1 MSNLVIVES
10 PAKESTIKGY
20 LGSNYKV
27 IASKGHIRDLPKSGL
42 GVDIE
47 NDFTPHYINI
57 RGKGDVISQLKQEA
71 KAAGKIFLA
80 TDPDRE
86 GEAISWH
93 LASALGIP
101 LDRLC
106 RVTFNEI
113 TKSAVKEAIKHPSL
127 INQDLVNSQQT
138 RRILDRIL
146 GYQLSPFLWKNVRSG
161 LSAGRVQSVAT
172 RIISEREDEI
182 RSFNPQEYWT
192 VEVSLATED
201 GAPVAAHYV
210 GKAGKECR
218 LTDEASANAVL
229 EAIKQNPFV
238 LTGIRQSQK
247 SRLPSPPFTTSTLQQ
262 EASKKLGFQSKRI
275 MKTAQELYEGI
286 NLGSELGGF
295 SGLITYM
302 RTDSLRISA
311 TAQEAA
317 FELIDEQYG
326 KTYHPSAPRQ
336 FKMKPGAQDAH
347 EAIRP
352 SDVRLTPDKIK
363 KCLTL
368 DQYRLYRLI
377 WERFVA
383 SQMSA
388 ATFSLLSLDFTCGE
402 YQFRASG
409 STLKFKGYLAVY
421 DDSSDHEDGTEKT
434 GLPSASCFTEGSAMP
449 VVSSGASQHF
459 TEPPPRYTE
468 ASLIKFLEDNGIG
481 RPSTYTAI
489 ISTIMDRNYV
499 RREGKSLVPTPLGE
513 VTTGLMKTNFPDIV
527 DYQFTADMEDK
538 FDRIARGEETPLA
551 VLTEFYTGFSDALTR
566 ARENVKAESVEIPP
580 EESDVICEKCGRRM
594 VYKTGRFGRFLACP
608 GYPECKN
615 TKPLGKDGKPIE
627 KKPAETEVADFK
639 CELCGGDMVLRSG
652 RYGSF
657 YACANYPTCKFTRQ
671 KVNELGVACP
681 KCSAKIITKIGKGKL
696 FYSCERFPDC
706 DFSTWDLPLEETCPV
721 CGDMLLYKRT
731 RKVVYCRNKQC
742 EYKKEDVER

>member
-10 PAKESTIKGY
+10 PAKASTIKGY

-47 NDFTPHYINI
+47 NGFAPHYINI
-57 RGKGDVISQLKQEA
+57 RGKGDVIAQLRQEA
-71 KAAGKIFLA
+71 KGATKIFLA

-93 LASALGIP
+93 LAAALGIP
-101 LDRLC
+101 LDKQC

-113 TKSAVKEAIKHPSL
+113 TKSAVKEAIKHPNT

-146 GYQLSPFLWKNVRSG
+146 GYRLSPFLWKNVRSG
-161 LSAGRVQSVAT
+161 LSAGRVQSVAA
-172 RIISEREDEI
+172 RIISEREEEI
-182 RSFNPQEYWT
+182 RAFVPQEYWT
-192 VEVSLATED
+192 VHATVATREGENIEVHFFGKD
-201 GAPVAAHYV
+201 GN
-210 GKAGKECR
+210 EIR
-218 LTDEASANAVL
+218 LKSEAEARLVSEAL
-229 EAIKQNPFV
+229 ERHPFL
-238 LTGIRQSQK
+238 LTGVKQSQK
-247 SRLPSPPFTTSTLQQ
+247 SRMPMPPFTTSTMQQ

-286 NLGSELGGF
+286 NLGSEFGGF

-311 TAQEAA
+311 TAQAAA
-317 FELIDEQYG
+317 FSMIEEKYG
-326 KTYHPSAPRQ
+326 KEYHPAAPRQ

-352 SDVRLTPDKIK
+352 SDVSLTPDKIK
-363 KCLTL
+363 KYLTS
-368 DQYRLYRLI
+368 DQYRLYRLV

-383 SQMSA
+383 SQMSSA
-388 ATFSLLSLDFTCGE
+388 VFSVISLDFSCGE
-402 YQFRASG
+402 YQFRAAG
-409 STLKFKGYLAVY
+409 STVKFKGYLAVY
-421 DDSSDHEDGTEKT
+421 DDTSDHEDGTERG
-434 GLPSASCFTEGSAMP
+434 GLPQISHLREGEGMPILSSACN
-449 VVSSGASQHF
+449 QHF

-499 RREGKSLVPTPLGE
+499 KRDGKTLVPTPLGE
-513 VTTGLMKTNFPDIV
+513 VTTKLMKENFPDIV
-527 DYQFTADMEDK
+527 DYQFTAEMEDR
-538 FDRIARGEETPLA
+538 FDRIAGGKETPNV
-551 VLTEFYTGFSDALTR
+551 VLSEFYESFSAALER
-566 ARENVKAESVEIPP
+566 AMANVKAADVEIPP
-580 EESDVICEKCGRRM
+580 EESDVVCEKCGRKM
-594 VYKTGRFGRFLACP
+594 IYKTGRFGRFLACP

-615 TKPLGKDGKPIE
+615 TIALDKNGKPVQKQKEQGEI
-627 KKPAETEVADFK
+627 ADFK

-652 RYGSF
+652 RYGNF
-657 YACANYPTCKFTRQ
+657 YACSQYPTCRFTKQ
-671 KVNELGVACP
+671 KVNELGVDCP
-681 KCSAKIITKIGKGKL
+681 KCKAKIVTKFGKGKV
-696 FYSCERFPDC
+696 FYSCSRFPDC
-706 DFSTWDLPLEETCPV
+706 DFSTWDLPLEEKCPE
-721 CGDMLLYKRT
+721 CGDMLLYKKT
-731 RKVVYCRNKQC
+731 RKTVYCRNKAC
-742 EYKKEDVER
+742 DYKKENVEK

>member
-10 PAKESTIKGY
+10 PAKASTIKGY

-47 NDFTPHYINI
+47 NDFAPHYINI
-57 RGKGDVISQLKQEA
+57 RGKGDVIAQLKQEA
-71 KAAGKIFLA
+71 KSAGKIFLA

-93 LASALGIP
+93 LATALGIP
-101 LDRLC
+101 LDKQC

-113 TKSAVKEAIKHPSL
+113 TKSAVKDAIKHPEL

-138 RRILDRIL
+138 RRILDRIV

-161 LSAGRVQSVAT
+161 LSAGRVQSVAA
-172 RIISEREDEI
+172 RIISEREEEI
-182 RSFNPQEYWT
+182 RAFVPQEYWT
-192 VEVSLATED
+192 VRATVTTAD
-201 GAPVAAHYV
+201 GATIETHFYGKDGNELRLTSEAEARLVTEAIAAH
-210 GKAGKECR
+210 
-218 LTDEASANAVL
+218 
-229 EAIKQNPFV
+229 PFV
-238 LTGIRQSQK
+238 LSGVRQSQK
-247 SRLPSPPFTTSTLQQ
+247 SRLPSPPFTTSTMQQ

-286 NLGSELGGF
+286 NLGTEFGGF

-317 FELIDEQYG
+317 FELIDQEYG
-326 KTYHPSAPRQ
+326 KEFHPAAPRQ

-352 SDVRLTPDKIK
+352 SNVALSPEKIK
-363 KCLTL
+363 RYLTS

-388 ATFSLLSLDFTCGE
+388 AVFSMLSLDFTCGE
-402 YQFRASG
+402 YQFRATG
-409 STLKFKGYLAVY
+409 STVKFKGYLAVY
-421 DDSSDHEDGTEKT
+421 DDSSDHEEGTSKS
-434 GLPSASCFTEGSAMP
+434 GLPPVSHLTQGAAMP
-449 VVSSGASQHF
+449 VVDSAANQHF
-459 TEPPPRYTE
+459 TEPPQRYTE

-489 ISTIMDRNYV
+489 ITTIIERSYV

-513 VTTGLMKTNFPDIV
+513 VTTKIMKENFPEIV

-538 FDRIARGEETPLA
+538 FDSIARGEESLHT
-551 VLTEFYTGFSDALTR
+551 VLSTFYEGFSASLDR
-566 ARENVKAESVEIPP
+566 AKENVKAGEIEIPP
-580 EESDVICEKCGRRM
+580 EESDVVCEKCGRLM

-615 TKPLGKDGKPIE
+615 TKALDRDGKPVD
-627 KKPAETEVADFK
+627 KKEVKLEVADFK

-657 YACANYPTCKFTRQ
+657 YACNRYPTCKFTKQ
-671 KVNELGVACP
+671 KLNELGIPCP
-681 KCSAKIITKIGKGKL
+681 KCGARMIAKFGKGKL
-696 FYSCERFPDC
+696 FYSCERYPDC
-706 DFSTWDLPLEETCPV
+706 DFSTWDLPLSDRCPE
-721 CGDMLLYKRT
+721 CGDMLLY
-731 RKVVYCRNKQC
+731 RKSRKMIFCRNKDC
-742 EYKKEDVER
+742 EYKKENVER

>member
-10 PAKESTIKGY
+10 PAKASTIKGY

-47 NDFTPHYINI
+47 NDFAPHYINI
-57 RGKGDVISQLKQEA
+57 RGKGDVIALLRQEA
-71 KAAGKIFLA
+71 KGASKIFLA

-93 LASALGIP
+93 LAAALGIP
-101 LDRLC
+101 LEKQC

-113 TKSAVKEAIKHPSL
+113 TKSAVKDAIKHPST
-127 INQDLVNSQQT
+127 INRDLVNSQQT

-161 LSAGRVQSVAT
+161 LSAGRVQSVAA
-172 RIISEREDEI
+172 RIISEREEEI
-182 RSFNPQEYWT
+182 RSFIPKEYWT
-192 VEVSLATED
+192 VRATVATREGEEIEAHFYGKD
-201 GAPVAAHYV
+201 GN
-210 GKAGKECR
+210 EIR
-218 LTDEASANAVL
+218 LTNEKEATAVA
-229 EAIKQNPFV
+229 EAIGKYPFV
-238 LTGIRQSQK
+238 LSGIRQSQK
-247 SRLPSPPFTTSTLQQ
+247 SRMPSPPFTTSTLQQ

-302 RTDSLRISA
+302 RTDSLRISPL
-311 TAQEAA
+311 AQEAA
-317 FELIDEQYG
+317 FRMIEDEYG
-326 KTYHPSAPRQ
+326 KEYHPASPRQ
-336 FKMKPGAQDAH
+336 FKMKQGAQDAH

-352 SDVRLTPDKIK
+352 SDVSLTPEKIK
-363 KCLTL
+363 KFLSS

-383 SQMSA
+383 SQMSSA
-388 ATFSLLSLDFTCGE
+388 VFSLLSLEFSCGE
-402 YQFRASG
+402 YRFRAGG

-421 DDSSDHEDGTEKT
+421 DDSSDHEDGTEKH
-434 GLPSASCFTEGSAMP
+434 GLPPISHFTEGAAMP
-449 VVSSGASQHF
+449 VLSSSANQHF

-499 RREGKSLVPTPLGE
+499 RREGKNLVPTPLGE
-513 VTTGLMKTNFPDIV
+513 VTTRLMMENFPDIV
-527 DYQFTADMEDK
+527 DYKFTADMEDK
-538 FDRIARGEETPLA
+538 FDLIARGAETPHN
-551 VLTEFYTGFSDALTR
+551 VLTDFYAGFSEALATAKER
-566 ARENVKAESVEIPP
+566 VKGGAVEIPP
-580 EESDVICEKCGRRM
+580 EESDVVCEKCGRRM

-608 GYPECKN
+608 AYPECKN
-615 TKPLGKDGKPIE
+615 TLALDKQGKPIE
-627 KKPAETEVADFK
+627 KKTEEREVAEFK
-639 CELCGGDMVLRSG
+639 CELCGGEMVLRNG
-652 RYGSF
+652 RFGSF
-657 YACANYPTCKFTRQ
+657 YACSNYPTCKFTKQ
-671 KVNELGVACP
+671 KTNELGVDCP
-681 KCSAKIITKIGKGKL
+681 KCGAKIITKFGKGKL
-696 FYSCERFPDC
+696 FYSCEAYPDC
-706 DFSTWDLPLEETCPV
+706 DFSTWDLPLPEKCPE
-721 CGDMLLYKRT
+721 CGDMLLYKKNKKT
-731 RKVVYCRNKQC
+731 VYCRNKSC
-742 EYKKEDVER
+742 EYKKENVEK

>member
-10 PAKESTIKGY
+10 PAKASTIKGY

-47 NDFTPHYINI
+47 NDFAPHYINI
-57 RGKGDVISQLKQEA
+57 RGKGDVISLLRQEA
-71 KAAGKIFLA
+71 KNAGKIFLA

-93 LASALGIP
+93 LAAALGIP
-101 LDRLC
+101 LEKQC

-113 TKSAVKEAIKHPSL
+113 TKAAVKDAIKHPSA

-161 LSAGRVQSVAT
+161 LSAGRVQSVAA
-172 RIISEREDEI
+172 RIISEREEEI
-182 RSFNPQEYWT
+182 RSFVPQEYWT
-192 VEVSLATED
+192 VHVTVKTTAGEEVET
-201 GAPVAAHYV
+201 HFF
-210 GKAGKECR
+210 GKNGNELR
-218 LTDEASANAVL
+218 LTTEAEANAVC
-229 EAIKQNPFV
+229 EAIKKNPFV
-238 LTGIRQSQK
+238 LTGVRQSQK

-286 NLGSELGGF
+286 NLGSEFGGF

-302 RTDSLRISA
+302 RTDSLRISVS
-311 TAQEAA
+311 AQEAA
-317 FELIDEQYG
+317 FGMIEEQYG
-326 KTYHPSAPRQ
+326 KEYHPAAPRQ

-352 SDVRLTPDKIK
+352 SDVTLTPDKIK
-363 KCLTL
+363 KFLSP

-383 SQMSA
+383 SQMSSA
-388 ATFSLLSLDFTCGE
+388 VFSLLSLEFSCGE

-409 STLKFKGYLAVY
+409 STIKFKGYLAVY
-421 DDSSDHEDGTEKT
+421 DDSTDGEESSEHR
-434 GLPSASCFTEGSAMP
+434 GLPPVSHLHEGEEMP
-449 VVSSGASQHF
+449 VVSSFGNQHF
-459 TEPPPRYTE
+459 TESPPRYTE

-499 RREGKSLVPTPLGE
+499 RREGKMLVPTPLGE
-513 VTTGLMKTNFPDIV
+513 VTTKLMKENFPDIV

-538 FDRIARGEETPLA
+538 FDLIARGEETPHN
-551 VLTEFYTGFSDALTR
+551 VLTEFYGGFSASLAR
-566 ARENVKAESVEIPP
+566 AMETVKARQVEIPP
-580 EESDVICEKCGRRM
+580 EESDVLCEKCGKRM

-608 GYPECKN
+608 AYPECKSTLALDKN
-615 TKPLGKDGKPIE
+615 GNPL
-627 KKPAETEVADFK
+627 KKKTEDMQVADFK
-639 CELCGGDMVLRSG
+639 CELCGGDMVLRTG

-657 YACANYPTCKFTRQ
+657 YACANYPTCKFTKQ
-671 KVNELGVACP
+671 KVNELGVDCP
-681 KCSAKIITKIGKGKL
+681 KCAAKIITKFGKGKL

-706 DFSTWDLPLEETCPV
+706 DFSTWDLPLAERCPE
-721 CGDMLLYKRT
+721 CGDMLLYK
-731 RKVVYCRNKQC
+731 KVKKSVYCRNKAC
-742 EYKKEDVER
+742 DYKKDNVEK